1 MHAVE
6 STAWDDL
13 GEEVEDPFEDAIVE
27 AKREEGERLSDALDE
42 IQIFARDDIR
52 HETFESPEE
61 LAEALRIFDELVAQA
76 HHRFSAYSERLHAIQ
91 EEHHGHP

>member
-6 STAWDDL
+6 STAWDDW

-27 AKREEGERLSDALDE
+27 AKREEGERLFDALDE
-42 IQIFARDDIR
+42 IRIFTHDDIH

-61 LAEALRIFDELVAQA
+61 LAEAERIFDALVKEAKK
-76 HHRFSAYSERLHAIQ
+76 RFDAYSAKLGLIEAT
-91 EEHHGHP
+91 HGHA